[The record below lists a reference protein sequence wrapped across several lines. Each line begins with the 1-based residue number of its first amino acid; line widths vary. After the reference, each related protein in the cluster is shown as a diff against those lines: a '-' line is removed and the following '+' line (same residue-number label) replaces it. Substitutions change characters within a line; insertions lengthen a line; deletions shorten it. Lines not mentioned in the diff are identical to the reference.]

1 MISALK
7 KYAIVV
13 EDFLF
18 RIPQTISEKEYFP
31 LDNEM
36 SSWKYEAIELFEKS
50 HLYKLQTNGGKYDMK
65 SFVDLQIKD
74 KRKI

>member
-1 MISALK
+1 M
-7 KYAIVV
+7 
-13 EDFLF
+13 
-18 RIPQTISEKEYFP
+18 
-31 LDNEM
+31 
-36 SSWKYEAIELFEKS
+36 KYEAIELFEKS